1 MLSHAI
7 ITHLNSR
14 FRPHSVALAL
24 IPLFSAPVAAD
35 QPPPYYSVA
44 VPSANYAPVKPPAST
59 YAFDKAIE
67 KALKFGADD
76 GKYGQIKFDL
86 RYRYEHVDNDG
97 PLQNANANTLRLR
110 AGYLT
115 PQFYGFQ
122 GFAEYQ
128 GLVAMQEDY
137 NSTRN
142 NLRQY
147 SIVADPQASEL
158 DQLWLSYKGIPDTN
172 IIGGR
177 QRIKLDDDR
186 FIGNVG
192 WRQLEQTYDGALIVN
207 KSIPKL
213 TATAGYIG
221 HVQSFNTT
229 NDAMTSPFVNLNYK
243 VGDYGYAVAYAYFLD
258 YDNPAK
264 YTKSSQSYGLRF
276 DGAKQ
281 LNEKLG
287 LVYTAEWSTQANYRN
302 NPNNYQVDRF
312 LLNGGFSLFGLTVS
326 GAMEQLNGAGA
337 LGKTNAL
344 GNNSFQTPLGTNHVF
359 QGWAD
364 VFLTTPSAGIR
375 DVYTTI
381 SSQVVGT
388 NMAFVYHDFMDDTGK
403 AHYGDEYDF
412 IVTRKFGPHY
422 QLLAKYAYYNADTF
436 FTNTQKIWVQGDIS
450 F

>member
-1 MLSHAI
+1 MLSNT
-7 ITHLNSR
+7 ITTLMNSR
-14 FRPHSVALAL
+14 FRLHSVAVAL
-24 IPLFSAPVAAD
+24 LPFFTAPVAAD
-35 QPPPYYSVA
+35 PAPSYYSVA
-44 VPSANYAPVKPPAST
+44 VPSANYAPVKPPASNYT
-59 YAFDKAIE
+59 FDKSIE
-67 KALKFGADD
+67 NALKFGADD
-76 GKYGQIKFDL
+76 GEYGQVKFDL
-86 RYRYEHVDNDG
+86 RYRYEHIDNDG
-97 PLQNANANTLRLR
+97 PLQNANANTLLLR

-207 KSIPKL
+207 KSIPNL

-221 HVQSFNTT
+221 RVQSFNTT
-229 NDAMTSPFVNLNYK
+229 KDTMTSPLFNLNYK
-243 VGDYGYAVAYAYFLD
+243 VGTYGYAVAYGYFLD
-258 YDNPAK
+258 NDDAAK

-281 LNEKLG
+281 LNDKLG
-287 LVYTAEWSTQANYRN
+287 L
-302 NPNNYQVDRF
+302 
-312 LLNGGFSLFGLTVS
+312 
-326 GAMEQLNGAGA
+326 A
-337 LGKTNAL
+337 LCEI
-344 GNNSFQTPLGTNHVF
+344 QWV
-359 QGWAD
+359 
-364 VFLTTPSAGIR
+364 I
-375 DVYTTI
+375 
-381 SSQVVGT
+381 
-388 NMAFVYHDFMDDTGK
+388 
-403 AHYGDEYDF
+403 
-412 IVTRKFGPHY
+412 KF
-422 QLLAKYAYYNADTF
+422 
-436 FTNTQKIWVQGDIS
+436 
-450 F
+450 